1 MVLSTSPAEARAS
14 TNPDKTSVSKDARSS
29 SVVGARNSRRSRT
42 AARPTPHP
50 RTSPRLNFPGCEND
64 SGTESEKCPTEN
76 NGESSGVKAG
86 QGYPSEPTSLRQG
99 GSRQGRLAR
108 RRSKLGG
115 WPRFPGGADRTVF
128 GLERPMSCWY

>member
-50 RTSPRLNFPGCEND
+50 PTSPRLNFPGCEND

-76 NGESSGVKAG
+76 HGESSVVKAG
-86 QGYPSEPTSLRQG
+86 KGPGPGTFRPGPELER
-99 GSRQGRLAR
+99 GSRTRRLLLKVAAMPSV
-108 RRSKLGG
+108 RSGKAE
-115 WPRFPGGADRTVF
+115 PDEYGATEDV
-128 GLERPMSCWY
+128 